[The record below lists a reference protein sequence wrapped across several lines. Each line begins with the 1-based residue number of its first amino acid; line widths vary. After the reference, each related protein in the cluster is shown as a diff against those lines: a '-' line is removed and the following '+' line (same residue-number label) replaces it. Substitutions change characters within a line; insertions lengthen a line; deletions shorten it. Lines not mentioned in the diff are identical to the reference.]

1 MPKRILILDC
11 GPGVARTVAAAS
23 ALGYCAVVFSE
34 DDAGPHTQT
43 ADEVITGECL
53 DPAQVMHAIEECKID
68 GVFPTFGHCSSPAAC
83 AANRSNMPALTD
95 VAAAWMQYKH
105 SGFAVLERRGV
116 PSVKLHVAETA
127 AQAEETARD
136 LGMPVWIGTGET
148 YSQTG
153 IYQVDQIED
162 TALAF
167 SQATR
172 HSLVKTAVVMRPV
185 QGPAFYIDG
194 IVLDGTFHLS
204 GLIGRDAG
212 EPPFRFDHGLFA
224 PPALSPRERDEIV
237 GVAAKALDALECR
250 NGCVHVDVIMTDE
263 GPVVMDVFGAP
274 SALRFPADIL
284 LRAHGIDTLANALRF
299 AAGEPPRFEA
309 ASNRGAALF
318 WIPART
324 GVVTEIR
331 GIEEARGVP
340 GVEEVVMGLRPGDV
354 MRHAVDCE
362 TRDRVGYVLA
372 TGNDAE
378 AAASAVRQALAA
390 LDIVTQ
396 PSFLS

>member
-11 GPGVARTVAAAS
+11 GPGIARVIAEAR

-34 DDAGPHTQT
+34 DDAAPHTQT
-43 ADEVITGECL
+43 ANEVRTGECL
-53 DPAQVMHAIEECKID
+53 DPTQVMHAIEECKID
-68 GVFPTFGHCSSPAAC
+68 GVFPPFGHCSFPAAF
-83 AANRSNMPALTD
+83 AANRSNLPALTD

-105 SGFAVLERRGV
+105 NGFAVLEKRGV
-116 PSVKLHVAETA
+116 PAVKLHVAETA
-127 AQAEETARD
+127 LQAKEAARD
-136 LGMPVWIGTGET
+136 LGMPVWIGSDET

-185 QGPAFYIDG
+185 RGLAFYVDG

-204 GLIGRDAG
+204 GLIGRDTG
-212 EPPFRFDHGLFA
+212 EPPFRFDRGLFA

-237 GVAAKALDALECR
+237 GVAVKALDALECR
-250 NGCVHVDVIMTDE
+250 NGCVHVVVIMTDE
-263 GPVVMDVFGAP
+263 SPVVMDVLGAP

-284 LRAHGIDTLANALRF
+284 LRAHGIDTLGNTLRF

-318 WIPART
+318 WIPARS

-340 GVEEVVMGLRPGDV
+340 GVEEVVMELRPGDV

-372 TGNDAE
+372 TGDDAE
-378 AAASAVRQALAA
+378 TAVRAAKQAINLCQIETRPAY
-390 LDIVTQ
+390 
-396 PSFLS
+396 S

>member
-11 GPGVARTVAAAS
+11 GPGIARVIAEAR

-34 DDAGPHTQT
+34 DGAAPHTRT

-53 DPAQVMHAIEECKID
+53 DPTQVMHAIQECKID
-68 GVFPTFGHCSSPAAC
+68 GVFTPLGNCSFPAAR
-83 AANRSNMPALTD
+83 AANRSNLPALSD
-95 VAAAWMQYKH
+95 VAAIWMQYKH
-105 SGFAVLERRGV
+105 IGFAVLEKRGV
-116 PSVKLHVAETA
+116 PAVKLRAAETV
-127 AQAEETARD
+127 AQANEAARD
-136 LGMPVWIGTGET
+136 LGMPVWIEATET
-148 YSQTG
+148 YSHTG

-167 SQATR
+167 SRATR
-172 HSLVKTAVVMRPV
+172 RSLAKMAVVMRPV
-185 QGPAFYIDG
+185 RGPAFYVDG

-204 GLIGRDAG
+204 GLMGLDTG
-212 EPPFRFDHGLFA
+212 EPPFLFDRGIFA

-237 GVAAKALDALECR
+237 GVAVKALDALECR
-250 NGCVHVDVIMTDE
+250 NGCVHAGVIMTDD

-309 ASNRGAALF
+309 ACDRGAALF

-324 GVVTEIR
+324 GVVAEIR

-340 GVEEVVMGLRPGDV
+340 GVEEVVMGLKPGDV

-372 TGNDAE
+372 TGDDAE
-378 AAASAVRQALAA
+378 TAVRAAKQAMNLC
-390 LDIVTQ
+390 DIETR
-396 PSFLS
+396 PAYS